1 MAMVAPETC
10 YIHLLDEDILAKI
23 FSCLPEQTSIA
34 QSALTCK
41 PWCHII
47 TDHGILR
54 QHRPPALCG
63 IFQQVFSQESGKHCM
78 TFSPTD
84 QVASPDLAVK
94 NNNIQVN
101 IAKSLPG
108 GPWSIIDSMENL
120 LLLWHVRP
128 ISDPRAKHVF
138 AIYNPVTHGLKE
150 LPPMVHSE
158 HGKFFG
164 AAMLRDAKTVAT
176 DLSFKVVC
184 VVAMPG
190 DQDDKWTYQ
199 TWVHSGGSGD
209 GNSWSVLPYR
219 ASNRRTQ
226 EWYIHSNRGRQ
237 AARTDV
243 ALFHKILYT
252 RRAPASYPDSM
263 GFLMLDMRS
272 GGTSLVV
279 TPPRSWMM
287 LDGGAF
293 VDYGRGNDEKLWF
306 ICIDRLLVLRLYS
319 HPKPGESS
327 TTHLSEQSCLE
338 REVEL
343 HPLIMELVVDTPR
356 SDGEQRACKV
366 RSRNGYVFFSLD
378 KYGYFAVHLRNMRV
392 QRLSGVSGEHMDRVY
407 PIMCRE
413 DA

>member
-10 YIHLLDEDILAKI
+10 YIDLLDEDILAKI
-23 FSCLPEQTSIA
+23 FSCLPEPTSIA

-54 QHRPPALCG
+54 QHRPAALCG
-63 IFQQVFSQESGKHCM
+63 IFQQVFSPESGKHCM
-78 TFSPTD
+78 SFSPTV

-138 AIYNPVTHGLKE
+138 AIYNPVTHGFKE
-150 LPPMVHSE
+150 LPPMVRSE

-226 EWYIHSNRGRQ
+226 EW
-237 AARTDV
+237 
-243 ALFHKILYT
+243 
-252 RRAPASYPDSM
+252 
-263 GFLMLDMRS
+263 
-272 GGTSLVV
+272 
-279 TPPRSWMM
+279 
-287 LDGGAF
+287 
-293 VDYGRGNDEKLWF
+293 
-306 ICIDRLLVLRLYS
+306 LLVLRLYS

-343 HPLIMELVVDTPR
+343 HPLIMELVIDTPR
-356 SDGEQRACKV
+356 SDGEQRARKV

-407 PIMCRE
+407 PIMSRE